1 MLIII
6 AIFAYYNRLN
16 GSHGYCNRLVKV
28 LPEVNGYC
36 NRVVIIVN
44 FHNRFDKALTE
55 IFQFRMALEG
65 VTDFGI
71 TKRDD
76 FLEPLLITFDASV
89 VYSGSFGQYKAFGS
103 CLKPNHYK
111 QI

>member
-1 MLIII
+1 
-6 AIFAYYNRLN
+6 
-16 GSHGYCNRLVKV
+16 
-28 LPEVNGYC
+28 
-36 NRVVIIVN
+36 
-44 FHNRFDKALTE
+44 
-55 IFQFRMALEG
+55 MALEG

-76 FLEPLLITFDASV
+76 FFEPLLITFDASV